1 MTEDSKLVSEDKN
14 IKSHPIDDNLVRAV
28 ATGEGTV
35 VVTPDILR
43 ELGIA
48 IEKRTKEVDE
58 NHPKLIAAV
67 DEETRIAITAQVFEA
82 IVDHAHEGGTY
93 RYLIYERLKFTPAA
107 YGPLYNSGGMTISNE
122 FDLSDDAGIDS
133 KWLPID
139 TAPKDGT
146 HVDLWYTP
154 AHGCV
159 SRPHRVSDCW
169 YYDGKWWEYAEHED
183 GGDGYNRREVLGAT
197 HWMKIPDPPEV

>member
-48 IEKRTKEVDE
+48 IEKRTK
-58 NHPKLIAAV
+58 AV

-139 TAPKDGT
+139 
-146 HVDLWYTP
+146 
-154 AHGCV
+154 
-159 SRPHRVSDCW
+159 
-169 YYDGKWWEYAEHED
+169 
-183 GGDGYNRREVLGAT
+183 
-197 HWMKIPDPPEV
+197 